1 MKCLPL
7 LEMSLTMGIK
17 RANVEIPDLN
27 MLYKLGRDKL
37 SSITLNLHS
46 FRDAVNTAI
55 KRAPLKYRR

>member
-1 MKCLPL
+1 
-7 LEMSLTMGIK
+7 MSLTMGIK